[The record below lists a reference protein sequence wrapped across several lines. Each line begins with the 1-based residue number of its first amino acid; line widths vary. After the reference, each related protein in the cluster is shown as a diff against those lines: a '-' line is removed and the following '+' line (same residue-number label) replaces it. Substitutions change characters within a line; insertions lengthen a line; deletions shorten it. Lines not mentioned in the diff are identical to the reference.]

1 MITVMNN
8 EFIKNFK
15 GSKKFGVFLFILI
28 VLSITST
35 LVYKLAD
42 ISHETYYLV
51 MNTMTISLEIIP
63 IYMATLTSDMLTED
77 YKNGTLKNT
86 VLRPISRGNIILG
99 KALFIVV
106 SVMLLIIFNVIF
118 STFFSSIIFG
128 NDMPSSYELIELLV
142 RGILT
147 AFILGAFGMVLIFIS
162 LFTNSSGVA
171 TGFGIGVLF
180 GMKVVS
186 VAFLA
191 LGILPEKFSGIFITN
206 SFNMFANNTWTQDK
220 VQFSI
225 SFIMVA
231 AYYIVFSLLSIKA
244 FEKKDILY

>member
-1 MITVMNN
+1 
-8 EFIKNFK
+8 
-15 GSKKFGVFLFILI
+15 
-28 VLSITST
+28 
-35 LVYKLAD
+35 
-42 ISHETYYLV
+42 
-51 MNTMTISLEIIP
+51 
-63 IYMATLTSDMLTED
+63 
-77 YKNGTLKNT
+77 
-86 VLRPISRGNIILG
+86 
-99 KALFIVV
+99 
-106 SVMLLIIFNVIF
+106 
-118 STFFSSIIFG
+118 
-128 NDMPSSYELIELLV
+128 LV

-206 SFNMFANNTWTQDK
+206 SFNMFVNNTWTQDK

-244 FEKKDILY
+244 FEKK